1 MGTGHPDGKV
11 VRRMGRYI
19 IRRLIAT
26 VAVLFGVSILIF
38 TIVHLTPGDAAR
50 AQLPSNAP
58 EEQIQKIRRAMGLD
72 KPMPIQYVYW
82 LRNAVQGDFGR
93 SYQHRISAFG
103 IVKDRFP
110 NTVILAGSSL
120 VVAVIIGLTV
130 GVIAGTRPN
139 SRTDR
144 TATILGI
151 IGASLP
157 SFWLAIMLLIIFSLK
172 LGWFPAVGMY
182 DVRGDGGLADLAKH
196 LVLPTI
202 ATAAVPAAVI
212 ARQVRSSILE
222 IMNLDFVR
230 TARAKGLAEHIVVL
244 RHALRNAMPTFIT
257 IVALQA
263 GYLLGGS
270 LITEVVFSWPGMG
283 QQLYTSIG
291 ARDVPVIM
299 TITVL
304 IALVFTSLNLIA
316 DVLQGVID
324 PRIRLM

>member
-1 MGTGHPDGKV
+1 MFRFIL
-11 VRRMGRYI
+11 RRI
-19 IRRLIAT
+19 LAT
-26 VAVLFGVSILIF
+26 IAVLFGVSILIF
-38 TIVHLTPGDAAR
+38 SIVQLTPGDAAR

-58 EEQIQKIRRAMGLD
+58 EEQVQQLRDAMGLD
-72 KPMPIQYVYW
+72 QPLPVQYAYW
-82 LRNAVQGDFGR
+82 LRDALQGDFGR

-103 IVKDRFP
+103 IVKERFP
-110 NTVILAGSSL
+110 NTVILATSAL
-120 VVAVIIGLTV
+120 VVSVIVGLAIGI
-130 GVIAGTRPN
+130 IAGTRPN
-139 SRTDR
+139 TAIDR
-144 TATILGI
+144 GSTIFGI
-151 IGASLP
+151 VGASLP

-172 LGWFPAVGMY
+172 VRWFPAVGMY
-182 DVRGDGGLADLAKH
+182 DVRDGGGLLDLAHH

-222 IMNLDFVR
+222 IMSLDYIR
-230 TARAKGLAEHIVVL
+230 TARAKGLLERVVVV
-244 RHALRNAMPTFIT
+244 RHALRNALPGFIT

-291 ARDVPVIM
+291 ARDIPVIM

-304 IALVFTSLNLIA
+304 IAVVFTSLNLLA
-316 DVLQGVID
+316 DIFQGVVD
-324 PRIRLM
+324 PRVRLS